1 MRNKTLPFFR
11 IFFLNKNRSPEKL
24 KREGISLDVHAGTN
38 TEKAPFLK
46 PQVFIE
52 DLKEEFVKDFIFPA
66 VKANAIYE
74 DRYLMGTGKG
84 QL

>member
-1 MRNKTLPFFR
+1 MLNKTLPFFR

-24 KREGISLDVHAGTN
+24 KREGISFGCPGTN

>member
-1 MRNKTLPFFR
+1 MDVQAQILRRNL
-11 IFFLNKNRSPEKL
+11 
-24 KREGISLDVHAGTN
+24 
-38 TEKAPFLK
+38 FLK

-84 QL
+84 QQ

>member
-11 IFFLNKNRSPEKL
+11 IFFLNKIRSPEKL
-24 KREGISLDVHAGTN
+24 KREGISLDVQAQTLRRHL
-38 TEKAPFLK
+38 FLE